1 MERDAETSAST
12 AWARKV
18 KQFALDD
25 AVDTIVILLHAR
37 IA

>member
-12 AWARKV
+12 ARKV

-25 AVDTIVILLHAR
+25 AVDAIVILLHAR